1 MIRSTNARRA
11 TTCSLTTHTM
21 TTRAMTPPVVKT
33 QARNPDAGF
42 APSWVTRARTPVGLA
57 SALLALAVVTFP
69 AAAQDLAVR
78 GDVVHTLAGDP
89 IEDGVVIIRGGL
101 IAAVGPAASTP
112 VPAGMESRHAPV
124 VVPGFIDAH
133 TTVGLTGW
141 TNQDEDQDQ
150 FDGSDPLQPE
160 LRALDSYNAR
170 DPLVAWLASLG
181 VTTVHTGHAPGA
193 VITGQTLIAK
203 TRPGTVDDAV
213 LVAEAMVCATLGD
226 QANAPGKKS
235 PGTRSKAA
243 AMLRQALL
251 EARAYA
257 EGMAADDAS
266 THPDRDLRKETL
278 ARVLAGELPLLV
290 TAQKHHDIST
300 ALRLAEEFGFRL
312 VLDGA
317 AEGHQLLPEIAA
329 AGVPVFPH
337 PMMVRAWD
345 STAPFAN
352 ASFELP
358 RLLLENGIPMAQ
370 QSGFEDY
377 VPKVR
382 VLPLEAA
389 IAGRWGLSWED
400 NLASITREAAEIL
413 GVDDRIGT
421 LEVGKHGDLALFD
434 GDPFEYT
441 THCIGAVIEGTVVS
455 DLVR

>member
-1 MIRSTNARRA
+1 
-11 TTCSLTTHTM
+11 M
-21 TTRAMTPPVVKT
+21 TFRTRL
-33 QARNPDAGF
+33 
-42 APSWVTRARTPVGLA
+42 SSCLA
-57 SALLALAVVTFP
+57 VAALLVSTLGSTTP
-69 AAAQDLAVR
+69 SLAAQNALIY
-78 GDVVHTLAGDP
+78 GDVVHTMAGPP
-89 IEDGVVIIRGGL
+89 IENGVVVILNGQITG
-101 IAAVGPAASTP
+101 VGPAASTP
-112 VPAGMESRHAPV
+112 VPRIAMPTLRAPV

-141 TNQDEDQDQ
+141 TNQDGDQDQ
-150 FDGSDPLQPE
+150 FDATDPLQPE

-203 TRPGTVDDAV
+203 TIPGTVRDAV
-213 LVAEAMVCATLGD
+213 LVEQAMVCATLGEG
-226 QANAPGKKS
+226 ATAEGKKA

-243 AMLRQALL
+243 AMLRQALID
-251 EARAYA
+251 AQAYA
-257 EGMAADDAS
+257 DKMGGEDAS
-266 THPDRDLRKETL
+266 AHPDRDLRKETM
-278 ARVLAGELPLLV
+278 ARVLAGELPLLI
-290 TAQKHHDIST
+290 TAQRHQDIST

-317 AEGHQLLPEIAA
+317 SEAHQLLPEIAA
-329 AGVPVFPH
+329 AGVPVLPH
-337 PMMVRAWD
+337 PMMVRAWGP
-345 STAPFAN
+345 TAPFAN

-358 RLLLENGIPMAQ
+358 RMLLEAGIPMAQ

-400 NLASITREAAEIL
+400 NLASITREAAKIL
-413 GVDDRIGT
+413 GIDDKVGT
-421 LEVGKHGDLALFD
+421 LEQGKHGDVALFD

-441 THCIGAVIEGTVVS
+441 THCLGTVIEGVVVS
-455 DLVR
+455 DEAR

>member
-1 MIRSTNARRA
+1 MTPSTNDTATATHTA
-11 TTCSLTTHTM
+11 TTRTLASRGAANLAASARDLAALACALLTAMALAM
-21 TTRAMTPPVVKT
+21 TTP
-33 QARNPDAGF
+33 
-42 APSWVTRARTPVGLA
+42 
-57 SALLALAVVTFP
+57 
-69 AAAQDLAVR
+69 AQDLAVR
-78 GDVVHTLAGDP
+78 GDVVHTLAGEA

-101 IAAVGPAASTP
+101 ITAVGPATSTP
-112 VPAGMESRHAPV
+112 VPAGMESLSAPV

-160 LRALDSYNAR
+160 LRAFDSYNAR

-193 VITGQTLIAK
+193 VITGQTFIAK

-213 LVAEAMVCATLGD
+213 VVAEAMVCATLGD
-226 QANAPGKKS
+226 QANAPGKKA

-243 AMLRQALL
+243 AMLRQSLL

-257 EGMAADDAS
+257 DGMAAEDAAER
-266 THPDRDLRKETL
+266 PDRDLRKETL
-278 ARVLAGELPLLV
+278 ARVLSGELPLLV

-317 AEGHQLLPEIAA
+317 AEGHQLLPQIAE
-329 AGVPVFPH
+329 AGVPVLPH

-400 NLASITREAAEIL
+400 NLASITREAAKIL

-421 LEVGKHGDLALFD
+421 LEVGKHGDVALFD

-441 THCIGAVIEGTVVS
+441 THCLGTVIEGVVVS
-455 DLVR
+455 DEVR

>member
-1 MIRSTNARRA
+1 MSRSTNAPRA
-11 TTCSLTTHTM
+11 TPC
-21 TTRAMTPPVVKT
+21 
-33 QARNPDAGF
+33 AGLG
-42 APSWVTRARTPVGLA
+42 AALA
-57 SALLALAVVTFP
+57 GALLALMALAPTSP
-69 AAAQDLAVR
+69 AQDLAVR
-78 GDVVHTLAGDP
+78 GDVVHTLAGEA

-101 IAAVGPAASTP
+101 ITAVGPAASTP
-112 VPAGMESRHAPV
+112 VPAGMESLSAPV

-133 TTVGLTGW
+133 STVGLTGW

-150 FDGSDPLQPE
+150 FDGSGPLQPE

-170 DPLVAWLASLG
+170 DPLVAWLASFG

-203 TRPGTVDDAV
+203 TRAGTVEDAV

-226 QANAPGKKS
+226 QANAPGKKA

-257 EGMAADDAS
+257 DGMAAEDSAE
-266 THPDRDLRKETL
+266 HPDRDLRKETL
-278 ARVLAGELPLLV
+278 ARVLAGELPLLI

-329 AGVPVFPH
+329 AGVPVLPH

-400 NLASITREAAEIL
+400 NLASITREAAVIL

-421 LEVGKHGDLALFD
+421 LEVGKHGDVALFD
-434 GDPFEYT
+434 GDPFEYR
-441 THCIGAVIEGTVVS
+441 THCLGAVIEGVVVS
-455 DLVR
+455 DEVR